1 MKTLII
7 AVVIVIGMGV
17 AVNIPFT
24 AEVIQGERE
33 EIMIE
38 VNLEWIGEEDEEA
51 IQAYLDVK
59 QRKALKDKLNA
70 LEASFG
76 SSTAIYEAEKESY
89 EVERIRLQKEIGSY

>member
-38 VNLEWIGEEDEEA
+38 VNPEWIGEEDEEA

-59 QRKALKDKLNA
+59 QRKSLEADKSRLEGQIEA
-70 LEASFG
+70 LED
-76 SSTAIYEAEKESY
+76 ELEQVDKE
-89 EVERIRLQKEIGSY
+89 LGLH